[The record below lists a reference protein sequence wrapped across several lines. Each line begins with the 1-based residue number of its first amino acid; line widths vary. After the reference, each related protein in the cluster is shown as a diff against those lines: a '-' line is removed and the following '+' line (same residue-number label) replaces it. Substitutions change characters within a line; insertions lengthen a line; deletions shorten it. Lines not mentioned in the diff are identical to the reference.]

1 MLKVTEVKSAYKL
14 LKDTIPIGYG
24 TTAICFLTRDNNVI
38 KYYLPTPNKKEMF
51 AKRNMLETLTF
62 INSIQNNTYVGPEEV
77 FMKDDEVIGYKY
89 PYIEAP
95 TIKNLS
101 NNTTLFEIYNHYEE
115 LLKDTKDISD
125 KHFRLHDVHYK
136 NILFNNYYYVIDL
149 DKGREDN
156 ERVNLLRHNTDL
168 IKETMMEKL
177 FLVRPW
183 EVMFFEEEKL
193 QEVYNYTRWF
203 DDESVF
209 TFYEALARSLD
220 DPNPSIKR
228 LRRIP
233 IRKERNCYYKYN

>member
-24 TTAICFLTRDNNVI
+24 TTAMCFLTRDNNVI

-62 INSIQNNTYVGPEEV
+62 IYLIQNNTYVGPEEV
-77 FMKDDEVIGYKY
+77 FMKNDEVIGYKY

-95 TIKNLS
+95 TIKSLS
-101 NNTTLFEIYNHYEE
+101 NNTTLFELYNHYEE

-136 NILFNNYYYVIDL
+136 NVLFNGNYYVIDL
-149 DKGREDN
+149 DKGREDLN
-156 ERVNLLRHNTDL
+156 CTSLYKHNANLLGQ
-168 IKETMMEKL
+168 TMVEKL
-177 FLVRPW
+177 FNVKPW
-183 EVMFFEEEKL
+183 EIAFFEEEKIK
-193 QEVYNYTRWF
+193 EAYHYINWS

-209 TFYEALARSLD
+209 TFFETLAKSLNE
-220 DPNPSIKR
+220 PNPTIKR
-228 LRRIP
+228 VRRIP
-233 IRKERNCYYKYN
+233 IKKERNCYYKYN